1 MEAVTHQSGATQISP
16 LVAAVAASVTIAS
29 LIGLGAVTG
38 VLPIARSS
46 VQRETRLGVADIKAV
61 PPSACALCGTV
72 ESIRTFDVSDEAG
85 ATGAVNDQSRQVY
98 RVTVRMDD
106 GSFRAISLSTPPA
119 FAIGE
124 KVRVVE
130 GKLVRE

>member
-16 LVAAVAASVTIAS
+16 LVAAMAASVTIAG

-38 VLPIARSS
+38 VLPIARSP
-46 VQRETRLGVADIKAV
+46 VQREARLAGADIRAV

-72 ESIRTFDVSDEAG
+72 ESIRTFDVSDQAG
-85 ATGAVNDQSRQVY
+85 ATGQVY

-119 FAIGE
+119 FAVGE

-130 GKLVRE
+130 GKLVRG

>member
-1 MEAVTHQSGATQISP
+1 MEAVTHQSGTTQISP

-29 LIGLGAVTG
+29 VIGLGAVTG

-46 VQRETRLGVADIKAV
+46 AQREARSAGADLKAV
-61 PPSACALCGTV
+61 APSACGLCGTV
-72 ESIRTFDVSDEAG
+72 ESVRTFDVSDEAG
-85 ATGAVNDQSRQVY
+85 ATGAANERQVY

-119 FAIGE
+119 FAVGE

-130 GKLVRE
+130 GKLVRG

>member
-29 LIGLGAVTG
+29 LIGLGAVSG
-38 VLPIARSS
+38 MLPIARSS
-46 VQRETRLGVADIKAV
+46 VQKEARLAGADIKTV
-61 PPSACALCGTV
+61 PPSACSLCGTV
-72 ESIRTFDVSDEAG
+72 ESIRTFDVSEG
-85 ATGAVNDQSRQVY
+85 GTGQVY
-98 RVTVRMDD
+98 RVTVRMAD

-119 FAIGE
+119 FAVGE

-130 GKLVRE
+130 GKLVRG

>member
-38 VLPIARSS
+38 ALPIARSS
-46 VQRETRLGVADIKAV
+46 VQREARSAGADIRAV
-61 PPSACALCGTV
+61 SPGACGLCGTV
-72 ESIRTFDVSDEAG
+72 ESIRTFEVSDEAG
-85 ATGAVNDQSRQVY
+85 AIGAASEREVF

-106 GSFRAISLSTPPA
+106 GSFRAISLSAPPA
-119 FAIGE
+119 FAVGE

-130 GKLVRE
+130 GKLVRG

>member
-46 VQRETRLGVADIKAV
+46 VQREARFAGADIKAV

-85 ATGAVNDQSRQVY
+85 ANGAANERQVF

-119 FAIGE
+119 FAVGE

-130 GKLVRE
+130 GKLVRG